1 MVKSIYLPEEYK
13 VYRDKTKKE
22 YQERFHAHD
31 FVHMRLK
38 CTRGRNLLKVYGCK
52 SVAYV
57 EEHYCC
63 YGPEQSCWEAPYWKG
78 LWNMSERKVRRFLFE
93 IIREKRPYL
102 QDPERVFKFKTDNV
116 LHIYFFCGIRII
128 STIFGFKL
136 SKQRNNVAGMVAVM
150 GQRE

>member
-38 CTRGRNLLKVYGCK
+38 CTRWRNLLKVYGCK

-116 LHIYFFCGIRII
+116 LHIY
-128 STIFGFKL
+128 IFLRDTDYKYDL
-136 SKQRNNVAGMVAVM
+136 WIQIEQTKKKPV
-150 GQRE
+150 